1 MNETVI
7 GYGDSDANWTCGGC
21 GEALSPAPAT
31 LEYMGSEFCVTLM
44 RCEKCGLTL
53 ISEELAL
60 GRMLRVER
68 LLEDK

>member
-7 GYGDSDANWTCGGC
+7 GFGQDDAAWICGGC
-21 GEALSPAPAT
+21 GEKLAPGPAT

-44 RCEKCGLTL
+44 RCPACGLTL